1 MMKSLYYIGFCLIV
15 INAGAIIMNLISA
28 NEFSWSLIDGNVGFL
43 MFGILEMLY
52 ARESIHNKVLEEI
65 KLDFFINILAL
76 ENICDEECLQKI
88 HKEAGRLSLFMHVNP
103 PKFFE
108 WLDKKAREKASK
120 KQNQ

>member
-1 MMKSLYYIGFCLIV
+1 MMKSLYYVGFCLIV

-28 NEFSWSLIDGNVGFL
+28 NEFSWSLIDRHVGFL
-43 MFGILEMLY
+43 MFGVFEMLY
-52 ARESIHNKVLEEI
+52 ARERIHNKVLEEL
-65 KLDFFINILAL
+65 KDDFFVTILAID
-76 ENICDEECLQKI
+76 NVCDEECAKNI
-88 HKEAGRLSLFMHVNP
+88 HKEVGRLSFFMHVNP

>member
-43 MFGILEMLY
+43 MFGVLEMLY
-52 ARESIHNKVLEEI
+52 AVQSIHNKALEEL
-65 KLDFFINILAL
+65 KDDFFFTILAID
-76 ENICDEECLQKI
+76 NVCDEECAKKI
-88 HKEAGRLSLFMHVNP
+88 HKEVGRLSLFMHVNP

-108 WLDKKAREKASK
+108 WLDKKAREKANNGGK
-120 KQNQ
+120 